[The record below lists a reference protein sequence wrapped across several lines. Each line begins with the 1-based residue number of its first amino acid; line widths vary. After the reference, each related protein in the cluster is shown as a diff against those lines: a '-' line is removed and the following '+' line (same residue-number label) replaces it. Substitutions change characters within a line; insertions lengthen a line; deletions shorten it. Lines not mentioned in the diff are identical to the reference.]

1 MHDSVFGKMYILS
14 KCDIYLFVAHATES
28 PLLMWM
34 CTCLS
39 FYN

>member
-14 KCDIYLFVAHATES
+14 KCDIYLFVAHGTES
-28 PLLMWM
+28 PSLM